1 MLNSVKGKK
10 ERIGKIYRM
19 HANKREEIESVGA
32 GDIVAVMGLKQT
44 TTGET
49 LCDDKNPVIL
59 ESMDFPAPVIQ
70 VAIEPKSKGDQE
82 KLGVA
87 IQRLAE
93 EDPSFQVHSDE
104 ETGQT
109 IIGGMGELHLEV
121 LVDRMRASSGSR
133 PTSASRRSRTARR
146 SARPSSVST
155 TRTRS
160 RPVVPV
166 SSPRCRSRSSPSR
179 ATTRRTSS

>member
-1 MLNSVKGKK
+1 MQNSGKGKR

-19 HANKREEIESVGA
+19 HANKRTEIESVGA

-49 LCDDKNPVIL
+49 LCDPANPVIL

-93 EDPSFQVHSDE
+93 EDPSFQVPP
-104 ETGQT
+104 T
-109 IIGGMGELHLEV
+109 
-121 LVDRMRASSGSR
+121 RR
-133 PTSASRRSRTARR
+133 P
-146 SARPSSVST
+146 ARPSSRVWESCTST
-155 TRTRS
+155 CWST
-160 RPVVPV
+160 V
-166 SSPRCRSRSSPSR
+166 
-179 ATTRRTSS
+179 